1 MSQGPIGPT
10 GLPGPQGPQGPQGA
24 VGPAGMTGIEGQ
36 RGIQGERG
44 LRGPRG
50 STGPLG
56 LSAEPIQAQT
66 VFTDGLESGNSTINN
81 RTLTTYNPP
90 LANGSVT
97 IQFLNAGNFNG
108 TTFFTLVPPGTY
120 LIRAWAATSQE
131 TGNTF
136 IELSSV
142 VDNNST
148 LSYSTLLT
156 GTNTLGGVS
165 HIHDTYTFTAN
176 TNVLMR
182 QNTISVGNLSP
193 SYTGTKASI
202 TFIRLR

>member
-10 GLPGPQGPQGPQGA
+10 GLPGPQGPQGPQGT
-24 VGPAGMTGIEGQ
+24 VGSDGMTGIEGQ

-44 LRGPRG
+44 LQGPRG

-66 VFTDGLESGNSTINN
+66 VYTESSDDGSIGVNN

-97 IQFLNAGNFNG
+97 IPFLNAGNFAG
-108 TTFFTLVPPGTY
+108 DTFFTLVPPGTY
-120 LIRAWAATSQE
+120 LIRAWASTSQQVK
-131 TGNTF
+131 NSF

-148 LSYSTLLT
+148 LTYSTLLT
-156 GTNTLGGVS
+156 GTNTEGGVS

-182 QNTISVGNLSP
+182 QNTTGAGNLSP